1 MAELGERTCYRH
13 PDRVTGLSCS
23 ECGRPICTE
32 CMTMAPVGIRC
43 PEHSGRPQGVQ
54 RVARGVKRASFEG
67 VGARVTRAL
76 IAIDVAV
83 YVAELATGGG
93 VNGIGS
99 TIYERGVLVAGR
111 TLDSNGHLIG
121 VAEGDWWRL
130 ITAAFLHYGPFHLLV
145 NMVSLW
151 WIGSLLEQRI
161 GAGRFLGLYLASG
174 LAGSAGAL
182 IDKPLSPTVGASGAI
197 FGILGAGLILEWKG
211 DYVFGGSALGLIV
224 LNLVITLSFRGQIS
238 LGGHVGGLIGGI
250 LCMLAM
256 TRLGRVSAA
265 YGRPGLLGLAGIVA
279 VAVASVLAA
288 YFKARGYAV
297 PGG

>member
-1 MAELGERTCYRH
+1 ML
-13 PDRVTGLSCS
+13 RV
-23 ECGRPICTE
+23 RP
-32 CMTMAPVGIRC
+32 AD
-43 PEHSGRPQGVQ
+43 
-54 RVARGVKRASFEG
+54 
-67 VGARVTRAL
+67 ARVTRAL

-211 DYVFGGSALGLIV
+211 AYVFGGSALGLIV

>member
-1 MAELGERTCYRH
+1 VTEIAQKTCYRH

-43 PEHSGRPQGVQ
+43 PEHSGRPQGVE
-54 RVARGVKRASFEG
+54 RVARGVRRASFEG
-67 VGARVTRAL
+67 AGAKVTRAL
-76 IAIDVAV
+76 IAINVAV

-93 VNGIGS
+93 VNGTGS
-99 TIYERGVLVAGR
+99 KIYEKGVLVA
-111 TLDSNGHLIG
+111 TAIDSQGQIIG
-121 VAEGDWWRL
+121 VAQGEWWRL

-151 WIGSLLEQRI
+151 WVGSLLESRI
-161 GAGRFLGLYLASG
+161 GSGRFLAIYIASG

-182 IDKPLSPTVGASGAI
+182 IDKPLTPTVGASGAI

-224 LNLVITLSFRGQIS
+224 LNLVITLSFRGSIS
-238 LGGHVGGLIGGI
+238 LGGHVGGLIGGM
-250 LCMLAM
+250 LCMLSI
-256 TRLGRVSAA
+256 TRLGSVSGA
-265 YGRPGLLGLAGIVA
+265 YGRAGALGMVGVAA
-279 VAVASVLAA
+279 VAVGSVIVA
-288 YFKARGYAV
+288 YLKARGYAI
-297 PGG
+297 PGA